1 MLVMNLDPR
10 KLNYE
15 ANKLE
20 KRLRK
25 LVGRAIND
33 YAMIADGDLIMV
45 AISGGKDSYAMLEI
59 LTKLQKYAPVK
70 FELIAVNLDQQQP
83 GFPSDVLPGY
93 LTSKKVKFKII
104 RQDTYSVVKKIIP
117 DGKTMCSLCSR
128 LRRGALYR
136 EAKAIGANK
145 VALGHH
151 RDDIIETFFLNLFH
165 GGKMKTMPPK
175 LLSDDGSH
183 IVIRPM
189 AYCKEVDL
197 SKYADLNKF
206 PIIPCNLCGSQAN
219 LQRIKIK
226 EMLRSWDKSY
236 PGRTDTIFSSLQSL
250 APSHLLDLDAFNFL
264 GLELDTK
271 VGKSIQQH

>member
-1 MLVMNLDPR
+1 MNSDPR
-10 KLNYE
+10 KLTYE

-59 LTKLQKYAPVK
+59 LTKLQKYAPIK
-70 FELIAVNLDQQQP
+70 FELIVVNLDQQQP

-93 LTSKKVKFKII
+93 LKRKKVKFKII
-104 RQDTYSVVKKIIP
+104 KQDTYSVVRKIIP

-136 EAKAIGANK
+136 EAKVIGANK

-175 LLSDDGSH
+175 LLSDDGNH

-197 SKYADLNKF
+197 LKYADLHNF

-219 LQRIKIK
+219 LQRVKIK
-226 EMLRSWDKSY
+226 EMLRSWEKSY